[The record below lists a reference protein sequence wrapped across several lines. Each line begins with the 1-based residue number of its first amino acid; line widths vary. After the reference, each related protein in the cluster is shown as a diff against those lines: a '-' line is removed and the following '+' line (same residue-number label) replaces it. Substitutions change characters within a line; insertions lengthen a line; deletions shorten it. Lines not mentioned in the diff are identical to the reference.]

1 MKKIFFLLFAALAI
15 SSFGGCQ
22 DEIVYENKSPGEKIG
37 EQIMELAKKNN
48 TNLMRFANELPD
60 YTIYRFEINR
70 ETIAVHK
77 GDRIEYYNLN
87 YVQHFSMER
96 GPSGNFISIW
106 FINPYD
112 NERSS

>member
-1 MKKIFFLLFAALAI
+1 MKKIFFLIITVLVI
-15 SSFGGCQ
+15 SSIGGCQ
-22 DEIVYENKSPGEKIG
+22 DEVVYENKSPGEKIG

-87 YVQHFSMER
+87 YVQHFSLEH
-96 GPSGNFISIW
+96 GPSGYFISVW

-112 NERSS
+112 NERRS

>member
-48 TNLMRFANELPD
+48 TNLMHFANKWPSD
-60 YTIYRFEINR
+60 RTYRFEIKG
-70 ETIAVHK
+70 ETITVYM
-77 GDRIEYYNLN
+77 GDDIEYYNLN

-112 NERSS
+112 NERRS

>member
-1 MKKIFFLLFAALAI
+1 MKKIFFLLITVLVI
-15 SSFGGCQ
+15 SSIGGCQ
-22 DEIVYENKSPGEKIG
+22 DEVVYENKSPGEKIG

-87 YVQHFSMER
+87 YVQRFSLEH
-96 GPSGNFISIW
+96 GPSGYFISIW

-112 NERSS
+112 NERRS